1 MRTPWSQWTAIA
13 ITLAALSLFLA
24 GCGEREKKMGEGTSE
39 APRQE
44 APSTALG
51 GPEGPANPCYEK
63 GQAGKEEQK
72 PSERQK
78 QERG

>member
-1 MRTPWSQWTAIA
+1 MRTPWSQWTSSI
-13 ITLAALSLFLA
+13 LAGLSLFLA
-24 GCGEREKKMGEGTSE
+24 GCGEKKTGESTSE

-51 GPEGPANPCYEK
+51 GPEEGTATPGYEK

-72 PSERQK
+72 PSERQR